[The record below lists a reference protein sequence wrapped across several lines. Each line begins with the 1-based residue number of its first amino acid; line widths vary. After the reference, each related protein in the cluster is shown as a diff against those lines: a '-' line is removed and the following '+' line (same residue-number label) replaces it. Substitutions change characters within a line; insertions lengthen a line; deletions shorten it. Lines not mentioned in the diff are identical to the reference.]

1 MSTPAASISPA
12 PSPPLNH
19 ALPQS
24 NRHRSTSGSVRP
36 ILAAAGLFDGVDP
49 AAAAALISQ
58 LRRVNFPRGTTI
70 FEEGTQGDTAYIIL
84 SGKVKV
90 GSRAADGRENLLAL
104 LGPADLLGELAVF
117 DPSGRTS
124 TATAVTNVAAVALDR
139 AVLMACIA
147 DSPALGHQ
155 LLRSLTRRL
164 RQTTDALSDLIFRDV
179 PARLAKQLLAL
190 ASRFGVRHG
199 DVIRVNHDLTQEEI
213 AQLVGGSR
221 ESVNRALSEFSERG
235 WIRLRGKSV
244 LILDQPALARRAG

>member
-1 MSTPAASISPA
+1 MSIPTAHTPAASI
-12 PSPPLNH
+12 PLNH
-19 ALPQS
+19 VLPQA
-24 NRHRSTSGSVRP
+24 NRSKPTRGSIRP
-36 ILAAAGLFDGVDP
+36 ILAEAGIFDGVDP
-49 AAAAALISQ
+49 AIAATLISQ
-58 LRRVNFPRGTTI
+58 LRRVNFPRGATI
-70 FEEGTQGDTAYIIL
+70 FLEGTQGDTAYIIS

-124 TATAVTNVAAVALDR
+124 TATAVTNVAAVALER
-139 AVLMACIA
+139 AALRACMAE
-147 DSPALGHQ
+147 SPALGEQ

-164 RQTTDALSDLIFRDV
+164 RQTTDALSDLIFCNV

-190 ASRFGVRHG
+190 ARRFGTPYG
-199 DVIRVNHDLTQEEI
+199 DVVRVNHDLTQEEL

-221 ESVNRALSEFSERG
+221 ESVNRALSEFAERG